1 MRLQVAKGKEMD
13 FLNEFTKKE
22 IIEWIRQDFHFQ
34 INPPKKSSLLFNRW
48 QTRSNELEKK
58 YEKSMEMLSDIDGKT
73 RDELAKR
80 FNIET
85 DLEKRLA
92 ILKKI
97 ESYDKQFRKWRDF
110 EKAITKEEAEVEKI
124 YQSIDKARKEE
135 QLTTIST

>member
-1 MRLQVAKGKEMD
+1 MRSQVAKGKEMD

-48 QTRSNELEKK
+48 QTRSKELEKK
-58 YEKSMEMLSDIDGKT
+58 HEKSMEMFSAIDGKA
-73 RDELAKR
+73 RDELAKQ
-80 FNIET
+80 FNNET

-110 EKAITKEEAEVEKI
+110 EKAITKEWEEVEKI
-124 YQSIDKARKEE
+124 YQSIDKARNE
-135 QLTTIST
+135 

>member
-1 MRLQVAKGKEMD
+1 MD

-48 QTRSNELEKK
+48 QTRSKELEKK
-58 YEKSMEMLSDIDGKT
+58 YEKSTKMLSAIDGKT
-73 RDELAKR
+73 RDELAKQ
-80 FNIET
+80 FNNET

-97 ESYDKQFRKWRDF
+97 ESYDKQFREWRDF
-110 EKAITKEEAEVEKI
+110 EKAIMKEEAEVEKI
-124 YQSIDKARKEE
+124 YQSIDKARNEE
-135 QLTTIST
+135 RLTTAST